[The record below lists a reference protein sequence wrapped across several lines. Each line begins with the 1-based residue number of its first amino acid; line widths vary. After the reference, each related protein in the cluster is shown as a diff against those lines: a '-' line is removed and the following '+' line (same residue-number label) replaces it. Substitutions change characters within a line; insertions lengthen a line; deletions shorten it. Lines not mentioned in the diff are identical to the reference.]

1 MSDAAFG
8 FLLLGIA
15 LLVVLGIAFVI
26 SSRGGRQRGAA
37 TTSPPPGVH
46 MPGPSF
52 LPVIFSVGAVLL
64 GMGFA
69 VKGDAAVANPFLAIP
84 GVLVIITAV
93 VGWVRAANREWV
105 EVEHGS
111 HDSDEPVH

>member
-1 MSDAAFG
+1 MNDAAFG

-26 SSRGGRQRGAA
+26 ASRGGRRRE
-37 TTSPPPGVH
+37 TLPPPPGVH

-52 LPVIFSVGAVLL
+52 LPVVFSFGAVLL

-69 VKGDAAVANPFLAIP
+69 LKGDAAVANPFLAIP
-84 GVLVIITAV
+84 GVLVIISAV
-93 VGWVRAANREWV
+93 VGWVRAANHEWV
-105 EVEHGS
+105 QVERGGHDDDGS
-111 HDSDEPVH
+111 AH

>member
-26 SSRGGRQRGAA
+26 ASRGGRTREAVA
-37 TTSPPPGVH
+37 PPPGVH

-52 LPVIFSVGAVLL
+52 LPVIFSFGAALL
-64 GMGFA
+64 GIGFA
-69 VKGDAAVANPFLAIP
+69 LKTDGAVANPFLAIP
-84 GVLVIITAV
+84 GALVIILAV

-105 EVEHGS
+105 QVEHGD
-111 HDSDEPVH
+111 HDADGSAH